1 MFKNARFWRF
11 TRPYELT
18 ADQLAEALQQYQMKP
33 IGPQERARSGWVPV
47 VDDEFVAVSDGL
59 QLVCLRTDERMLPN
73 HVITRYAN
81 EKTRQVQEE
90 TGRVVRRR
98 EMQEIKEQVELELLP
113 RAFVKTSHMLAFI
126 DPSSGTIVVDSKGA
140 GKAESMLSQL
150 RRALGSLPVRPVVV
164 QASPRFTMTG
174 WLSGDVERPDEI
186 VPGEA
191 CEMHGLGEKGG
202 KVKVKG
208 LDLFGDEVLVHVNAG
223 KQVVTL
229 EAEFDGSL
237 TATVGEDL
245 SLASVKWL
253 DRIREQLDDVD
264 ADDRA
269 ALLYAEFYLTARELL
284 RCFSVLLNA
293 FGGEDRGAVI
303 EDGAA

>member
-11 TRPYELT
+11 TRPYEMNG
-18 ADQLAEALQQYQMKP
+18 DQLAEALQQYQMKP
-33 IGPQERARSGWVPV
+33 VGPQERARSGWVPI
-47 VDDEFVAVSDGL
+47 VDDKFVAVSDGL
-59 QLVCLRTDERMLPN
+59 QLVCLRTDERMLPS

-81 EKTRQVQEE
+81 EKAREIEQERGE
-90 TGRVVRRR
+90 RIRRR

-113 RAFVKTSHMLAFI
+113 RAFIKTSHLLAFI
-126 DPSSGTIVVDSKGA
+126 DPKSGTIVVDSKGA
-140 GKAESMLSQL
+140 GKAEDLLSQL
-150 RRALGSLPVRPVVV
+150 RRALGSLPVRPAVV

-186 VPGEA
+186 VPGES

-208 LDLFGDEVLVHVNAG
+208 LDLFGDEVLVHVNNG
-223 KQVVTL
+223 KQVVSL
-229 EAEFDGSL
+229 ECEFDGSL
-237 TATVGEDL
+237 NAAIGEDL
-245 SLASVKWL
+245 SLQGVKWL
-253 DRIREQLDDVD
+253 DRIHEKLDDID

-284 RCFSVLLNA
+284 RCFSVLLTA
-293 FGGEDRGAVI
+293 FGGEGRGAVMD
-303 EDGAA
+303 EAA